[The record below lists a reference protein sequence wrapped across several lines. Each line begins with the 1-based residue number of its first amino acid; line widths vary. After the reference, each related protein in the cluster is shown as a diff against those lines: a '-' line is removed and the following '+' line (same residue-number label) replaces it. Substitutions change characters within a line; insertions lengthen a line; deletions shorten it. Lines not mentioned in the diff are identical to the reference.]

1 MRKTTVAVDDDL
13 IRAAEAVLGTRG
25 ITATVNAA
33 LREVTRQAARRA
45 AIDELVLRDGLD
57 LGDSRLMAAAW
68 R

>member
-1 MRKTTVAVDDDL
+1 VRKTTVAVDDDL